1 MAETEEVK
9 EVKPQKKSEKKE
21 AGKLS
26 EFFKGVKAEFR
37 KIVWPDKMT
46 LTKQSIAVVV
56 VSVITGALIA
66 IIDRALQYGINFII
80 R

>member
-9 EVKPQKKSEKKE
+9 EVKPQKKSGKNE
-21 AGKLS
+21 GKLS
-26 EFFKGVKAEFR
+26 EFFKGVKSEFR
-37 KIVWPDKMT
+37 KIVWPDRMT